1 MSFNFTQEDLNKAE
15 EKQIFNG
22 GKAGRVKDVKV
33 SMQEAGVDYQKS
45 NENAPDFKVFFEDTE
60 GYKTNRACFS
70 IKESDYPNQFGT
82 TYEQAMKKEW
92 AFLNKIVEHTGGTK
106 VMSFSDDVDLF
117 TKVKASLGTGLVNVF
132 ANYGSN
138 RSPKSF
144 IEVRKWMPAVEPAD
158 TADADTKL
166 KASGLDQ
173 MAELVPDA
181 KAEGEVDN
189 TFFG

>member
-15 EKQIFNG
+15 ERQIFNG
-22 GKAGRVKDVKV
+22 GKAGRVKGVKV
-33 SMQEAGVDYQKS
+33 TMQEAGVDYQKS
-45 NENAPDFKVFFEDTE
+45 NDNAPDFKVFFEDSD

-70 IKESDYPNQFGT
+70 IKPYDYPNQFGT

-92 AFLNKIVEHTGGTK
+92 AYLNKLVEHTGGTK

-117 TKVKASLGTGLVNVF
+117 TKIKAALGPNKVNVF
-132 ANYGSN
+132 ANYGST

-144 IEVRKWMPAVEPAD
+144 IEVRKWLPAVEAAD

-166 KASGLDQ
+166 IPSAMDQ
-173 MAELVPDA
+173 MEEIVPDN
-181 KAEGEVDN
+181 KSQEDVEQ
-189 TFFG
+189 TLFG